1 MDRGNAAFPPA
12 PPGHGQPPASMCA
25 AGAEQSAGRSDVA
38 APLAALCRPAP
49 APEAG
54 SPAGAPS
61 EASAPP
67 AACRLPGCCGAGGTS
82 PLRQAASRRPPQ
94 PGGRTDSPS
103 CPQRLRE
110 SVHRHLQR
118 RRGPDQQH
126 QVLRRLHG
134 PAGRRHQLPG
144 LPPALGLSRTG
155 PGAGGARDV
164 GRHSSD
170 HTGHSQ
176 VPATA
181 RGSVGPNRTT
191 CRGVRAP
198 CPRQGPSPSSRSS
211 AKSCPSGKRPFLP
224 PSAPTPTSPT
234 ESLCSTVCWETTRVR
249 TRTHA
254 HARTRAPRG
263 GAAQA
268 PVTARPSQSAKRPWA
283 VVFSVRAACPPP
295 CRVGPWLWRN
305 GDIWFLER
313 PRGQSEGWLAGPKGR
328 SG

>member
-1 MDRGNAAFPPA
+1 MDRGNTAFPPA
-12 PPGHGQPPASMCA
+12 PPGHGQPLASMCA

-67 AACRLPGCCGAGGTS
+67 AACRLPGWCGAGGTS

-94 PGGRTDSPS
+94 PGGGTDSPS

-155 PGAGGARDV
+155 PGAGGGS
-164 GRHSSD
+164 GR
-170 HTGHSQ
+170 GASQ
-176 VPATA
+176 
-181 RGSVGPNRTT
+181 
-191 CRGVRAP
+191 
-198 CPRQGPSPSSRSS
+198 Q
-211 AKSCPSGKRPFLP
+211 
-224 PSAPTPTSPT
+224 
-234 ESLCSTVCWETTRVR
+234 
-249 TRTHA
+249 
-254 HARTRAPRG
+254 
-263 GAAQA
+263 
-268 PVTARPSQSAKRPWA
+268 
-283 VVFSVRAACPPP
+283 
-295 CRVGPWLWRN
+295 
-305 GDIWFLER
+305 
-313 PRGQSEGWLAGPKGR
+313 
-328 SG
+328 

>member
-94 PGGRTDSPS
+94 PGGGTDSPS

-170 HTGHSQ
+170 HTGRSQ

-198 CPRQGPSPSSRSS
+198 CPRQGPSPSSLQKQCQILPLREK
-211 AKSCPSGKRPFLP
+211 ALP
-224 PSAPTPTSPT
+224 PTFGPYADVAHGEPLQH
-234 ESLCSTVCWETTRVR
+234 SLLGNHTRAHTYTR
-249 TRTHA
+249 TRA
-254 HARTRAPRG
+254 HARSPWGGSPGSCHCPSFTVRQAAVGCRIFSQGHLPASVPRG
-263 GAAQA
+263 
-268 PVTARPSQSAKRPWA
+268 PLA
-283 VVFSVRAACPPP
+283 VAE
-295 CRVGPWLWRN
+295 W
-305 GDIWFLER
+305 
-313 PRGQSEGWLAGPKGR
+313 
-328 SG
+328 